1 MAIAVCR
8 QSIPKIKKDQHI
20 YQPRNQLVLDFL
32 DFRVG
37 VLVSA
42 SASPVFRLLDLLFFS
57 RFLLLTFLLLF
68 FSWPQHPP
76 NPCPSFRTSWHS
88 WRLQFAKCKAVHHV
102 HLLRY
107 SPSLSFHCTGRWTPG
122 QFWAQGVHVHV
133 LKYTEDIY
141 KICIY
146 IDRCKAVYIADWR
159 TSVLN
164 PFEYI
169 QVKVMGHYIGGL
181 RPTRKRSLCSWLQWH
196 FSQTSCAVSWC
207 QLTCLVWNGWLTNGK
222 GVKLSPPLI
231 RKILQPLQRPSLH
244 CRHRTGSRVSAAH
257 PPACRFDLS
266 AWGLRS

>member
-57 RFLLLTFLLLF
+57 RFSFSRFSF
-68 FSWPQHPP
+68 FSFLTGAPTKSV
-76 NPCPSFRTSWHS
+76 SFFSYFLAFLTVAV
-88 WRLQFAKCKAVHHV
+88 AKCKAVHHV

-159 TSVLN
+159 TSVLD

-181 RPTRKRSLCSWLQWH
+181 RPTRKGRFVHGCSGIFHKPHVQ
-196 FSQTSCAVSWC
+196 SVDVSWP
-207 QLTCLVWNGWLTNGK
+207 V
-222 GVKLSPPLI
+222 
-231 RKILQPLQRPSLH
+231 
-244 CRHRTGSRVSAAH
+244 
-257 PPACRFDLS
+257 
-266 AWGLRS
+266 